1 MTTSS
6 SSTSQKQH
14 STNNDKNKSS
24 SDLIVD
30 FPTHRRIKQQSPGK
44 SVRFST
50 TSELRFFRKP
60 TASENK
66 MKSYTENDYKYFK
79 RVRAM
84 DVIDLSAML
93 ARKQEAGED
102 LDTEEKC
109 SCIGLELFLSP
120 DVARR
125 FRDIQCTRELHVAT
139 VLEEQ
144 ERQLEKNFFSPSLI
158 ARKSRQSSH
167 TAVKNAITL
176 AAAAFDVTI

>member
-1 MTTSS
+1 
-6 SSTSQKQH
+6 
-14 STNNDKNKSS
+14 
-24 SDLIVD
+24 
-30 FPTHRRIKQQSPGK
+30 
-44 SVRFST
+44 
-50 TSELRFFRKP
+50 
-60 TASENK
+60 

-125 FRDIQCTRELHVAT
+125 VHDIQCARELHVAT

-144 ERQLEKNFFSPSLI
+144 KRQLKKNVCCQSLI
-158 ARKSRQSSH
+158 ALKSRVSSH
-167 TAVKNAITL
+167 MAVENAITL
-176 AAAAFDVTI
+176 AAAAFDVTV